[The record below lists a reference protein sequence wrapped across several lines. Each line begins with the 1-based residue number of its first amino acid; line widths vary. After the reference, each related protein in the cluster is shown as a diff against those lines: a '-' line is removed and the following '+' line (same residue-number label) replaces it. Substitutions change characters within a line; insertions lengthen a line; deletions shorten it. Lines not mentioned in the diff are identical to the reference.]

1 MKMYKVSLSFI
12 GISSLLLLLSP
23 LANAAEMSNMKM
35 QNMDMSDMDHSDM
48 DMSDMDHSSMDM
60 SGDMSGMDHSDMDM
74 SDDMSD
80 MDHSGMDMSGDMA
93 GMDQSS
99 MDMDMSGDMS
109 DMDHSSMD
117 MSGDM
122 SDMDHSSMDMSGDM
136 SDMDHS
142 GMDMSDMDHS
152 DMDMS
157 DDMAGM
163 DHSGMDMSG
172 DMAGMDHSSMDM
184 DMSGMQG
191 GKAPADARSSDYSN
205 GVPYGKYGKPVMMGT
220 LPLWG
225 VLAEDLGYQFEEDQ
239 VTFEVEGWYGTD
251 SNRVRLR
258 TEGSAQTKDD
268 KEIDSLTSLA
278 YWKPLGIYWNGE
290 AGVAY
295 DTENDKS
302 AVMAGI
308 VGTAPYFVETD
319 ARAYVYTDGQVRLDL
334 GTAYEWRLTQRWVV
348 RPEVELTAFSKDD
361 TDNGIAKGFNDF
373 DAEVR
378 LTYET
383 LNRQLAPYVGVSY
396 ETALGD
402 ARDLR
407 RQDNE
412 SVDGSSLTAGVIFWF

>member
-1 MKMYKVSLSFI
+1 MKMRKVRFNTTTMPLSI
-12 GISSLLLLLSP
+12 LSVSMLLAMP
-23 LANAAEMSNMKM
+23 VANAAPNHDAMSKTKTPVDDMSGM
-35 QNMDMSDMDHSDM
+35 DHSGMDMSDMN
-48 DMSDMDHSSMDM
+48 MSDMDHSSMDM
-60 SGDMSGMDHSDMDM
+60 SGDMSGMDHSGMDM

-80 MDHSGMDMSGDMA
+80 MDHSDI
-93 GMDQSS
+93 
-99 MDMDMSGDMS
+99 
-109 DMDHSSMD
+109 
-117 MSGDM
+117 
-122 SDMDHSSMDMSGDM
+122 
-136 SDMDHS
+136 
-142 GMDMSDMDHS
+142 
-152 DMDMS
+152 DMS

-163 DHSGMDMSG
+163 DHSG
-172 DMAGMDHSSMDM
+172 M

-295 DTENDKS
+295 DTENDKP

-348 RPEVELTAFSKDD
+348 RPEIELTAFSKDD